1 MLQLVCLVV
10 DGLSNFFIAMAY
22 ADRKDSAEE
31 IQKFVTLDVINKIA
45 LRMIHDQRFVVVSGN
60 AREKILL
67 LFVDNFLF
75 FHSFFRNRL
84 VS

>member
-1 MLQLVCLVV
+1 
-10 DGLSNFFIAMAY
+10 
-22 ADRKDSAEE
+22 
-31 IQKFVTLDVINKIA
+31 
-45 LRMIHDQRFVVVSGN
+45 MIHDQRFVVVSGN